1 MEDLRKL
8 AAEVV
13 GKAALEE
20 WFGEKRLSALD
31 QVTLHKLASADQELL
46 AVAASFGSENILKV
60 YEELGGQYKD
70 AGIGGSLAQGAGK
83 LLGQA
88 ALHPGAA
95 TAIGAGVGAAGGAI
109 AGGEG
114 HRLSGALGG
123 AAVGGALGAGGSYA
137 AHKGLTGVA
146 QKAIAHPG
154 IMADAAKVHPGA
166 PGMLRAVAN
175 KPWIGGAA
183 HMEQA
188 GQVAQGTSVARQMAG
203 QNKGLGY

>member
-1 MEDLRKL
+1 LL
-8 AAEVV
+8 EVRV
-13 GKAALEE
+13 IDFLV
-20 WFGEKRLSALD
+20 R
-31 QVTLHKLASADQELL
+31 L
-46 AVAASFGSENILKV
+46 AVRQLVA
-60 YEELGGQYKD
+60 
-70 AGIGGSLAQGAGK
+70 
-83 LLGQA
+83 
-88 ALHPGAA
+88 
-95 TAIGAGVGAAGGAI
+95 
-109 AGGEG
+109 
-114 HRLSGALGG
+114 RLVL
-123 AAVGGALGAGGSYA
+123 
-137 AHKGLTGVA
+137 VA